1 MSEYVVE
8 NKHFDSIVSAR
19 KYAHGLVT
27 KRKDE
32 MIKKKSKETGV
43 YIPINQV
50 VTKNG
55 HSRLL
60 PVGKVKLDWLQIG
73 NGYFVTGHQ
82 YYAYKIVDGKPVE
95 TRWGI
100 DGKMYNLQP
109 SGLIRNRFKE

>member
-19 KYAHGLVT
+19 KYAHGLAT

-43 YIPINQV
+43 TIPVNQI

-60 PVGKVKLDWLQIG
+60 PVGKVMLHWLQIG
-73 NGYFVTGHQ
+73 KGYFVAGHQ
-82 YYAYKIVDGKPVE
+82 YYAYEIVNGKPVE
-95 TRWGI
+95 GYWGI

-109 SGLIRNRFKE
+109 SGRIRDL